1 MQQVELKLTALLVVA
16 MTTNAVADE
25 CAKLEVPATL
35 DLRSSHDAKL
45 PDIVDYGETQ
55 LDGFYTKLAQV
66 ARTKK
71 GTLRVGI
78 YGDSN
83 WTNDRTAGEIRRRL
97 QLAYGD
103 AGHGFVAFGIPWG
116 WYHHQHLQ
124 HGTTGKWDVW
134 NIATMEVRDKLYGFA
149 GITAESSQAGATAW
163 VETAKAGEPVGTR
176 VSMIEVWYLARP
188 KGGTFEVV
196 IDTDSKAKVDTEAAV
211 AELKVLT
218 YRVPDGAHR
227 LTLKVTK
234 GRVRLFGAVFERDQ
248 PGVIVDGIGINAL
261 SAATMTRMDPANQ
274 SAGLTRRN
282 YDLLI
287 DATGTNMVSPRE
299 PWAAQAH
306 AKLIVKHVEQ
316 WRVALPKAS
325 ILLWSAP
332 DFISRGTTR
341 STPRMKQ
348 NSRER
353 IQGAKDVKVAFWDQ
367 YEMLGGYGS
376 MPKWHKD
383 RWDTPDGVHMGPML
397 SAYIGERFVYTV
409 LSDLAKRVDK
419 APKLGCR

>member
-1 MQQVELKLTALLVVA
+1 MQELKLAVLLAVA
-16 MTTNAVADE
+16 MTTNAIADD
-25 CAKLEVPATL
+25 CAKLEVPAKL
-35 DLRSSHDAKL
+35 ELRSSHDAKI
-45 PDIVDYGETQ
+45 PDIVDHGETQ
-55 LDGFYTKLAQV
+55 LDGFYAKLAQV
-66 ARTKK
+66 ARSKT
-71 GTLRVGI
+71 GTLRIGI

-134 NIATMEVRDKLYGFA
+134 NIATMEARDKLYGFA
-149 GITAESSQAGATAW
+149 GITAESSQIGATAW
-163 VETAKAGEPVGTR
+163 VETAKAGEPVGTS
-176 VSMIEVWYLARP
+176 VSLIEVWYLARP

-196 IDTDSKAKVDTEAAV
+196 IDTDSKDKVDTSAPATEM
-211 AELKVLT
+211 KVLT
-218 YRVPDGAHR
+218 YKVPDGAHR

-234 GRVRLFGAVFERDQ
+234 GRVRLFGAVFERDR
-248 PGVIVDGIGINAL
+248 PGVVVDGIGINAL

-282 YDLLI
+282 YDLMI
-287 DATGTNMVSPRE
+287 DATGTNM
-299 PWAAQAH
+299 WAAQAH
-306 AKLIVKHVEQ
+306 PKLIVKHVEQ
-316 WRVALPKAS
+316 WRAALPRAS

-332 DFISRGTTR
+332 DFISEGTTN

-353 IQGAKDVKVAFWDQ
+353 IEGSKAAKVAFWDQ

-383 RWDTPDGVHMGPML
+383 RWDTPDGIHMGPML

-409 LSDLAKRVDK
+409 LSDLANRLVK

>member
-1 MQQVELKLTALLVVA
+1 MREVKLALLGVLIA
-16 MTTNAVADE
+16 TNAAADE
-25 CAKLEVPATL
+25 CAKIEVPAKL
-35 DLRSSHDAKL
+35 EHRSSHDAKI
-45 PDIVDYGETQ
+45 PDIVDYGEPQ
-55 LDGFYTKLAQV
+55 LDGFYGKLAQV
-66 ARTKK
+66 ARTKQ
-71 GTLRVGI
+71 GTLRIGI

-116 WYHHQHLQ
+116 WYHHQNLQ

-149 GITAESSQAGATAW
+149 GITAESSQPGATAW
-163 VETAKAGEPVGTR
+163 VETAKAGEPVGTS
-176 VSMIEVWYLARP
+176 VSVIEVWYLARP
-188 KGGTFEVV
+188 KGGRFEVV
-196 IDTDSKAKVDTEAAV
+196 VDKESKEVVDTASASPEM
-211 AELKVLT
+211 KVLT
-218 YRVPDGAHR
+218 YKVPDGPHR
-227 LTLKVTK
+227 LTVKVTK
-234 GRVRLFGAVFERDQ
+234 GSVRLFGAVFERDK

-261 SAATMTRMDPANQ
+261 SAATMTRMDLANQ
-274 SAGLTRRN
+274 SAGLVRRN

-287 DATGTNMVSPRE
+287 DATGTNM
-299 PWAAQAH
+299 WAAQAH
-306 AKLIVKHVEQ
+306 PRLIVKHTLQ
-316 WRVALPKAS
+316 WRAALPKSS

-332 DFISRGTTR
+332 DFISEGTTS

-348 NSRER
+348 NARER
-353 IQGAKDVKVAFWDQ
+353 IQGSKDAKVAFWDQ

-383 RWDTPDGVHMGPML
+383 RWDTPDGVHMGPPL

-409 LSDLAKRVDK
+409 LADLAKRVDK
-419 APKLGCR
+419 APRLGCR